1 MLRHHSD
8 NFDTEEALQVRSRMF
23 LWIILGIFF
32 VVLIRLFYWQIIQG
46 NTLQAEAEEQ
56 YTRSSTK
63 TGSRGYI
70 YTADGAAL
78 VTNKT
83 VYRAFAQPQTL
94 TQDPTQ
100 ITQLITPLILKEY
113 APYQDASSAAEKQ
126 AVTASLEKDILEKL
140 SKKDS
145 KWISL
150 VPQVSESVKND
161 ITNLNIHGLGFDG
174 YEIRDYPEASMA
186 AQLTGFVGKNDAGE
200 DTGYF
205 GIEGGLDQELKGRS
219 LKTTVLTDA
228 LGQQLTAEQGAK
240 NSNLNGRDVTL
251 TIRRDLQNLV
261 ETKLRKGLEKYGA
274 QSGEIIIMEP
284 STGKILAMAAAPT
297 FSQSSFY
304 KENASLYQNPSLS
317 SLYEP
322 GSTFKLITVA
332 AGLEEKLISPDT
344 QCDTCSGPRV
354 YGKYTIR
361 TWNDHYHPNTTMT
374 EALEN
379 SDNVA
384 MIFIAEKLG
393 TEKFKQYLHQF
404 GIGEALHIDLQ
415 GDQDTPFP
423 QQWGPVE
430 LATRSFGQGITVTT
444 LQLLRAVAAIAND
457 GTMMR
462 PLIVAS
468 VTDPAT
474 GQSIPTQPREERKV
488 VSKATADTLSTM
500 MIAAAEHGEA
510 QWTASAHHRVA
521 GKTGTAQVVQ
531 AGGYND
537 DQTIASFVGFA
548 PPEDPKFVMV
558 VKLVNPTS
566 SIWAAETAAPLWYS
580 VANDLFLALN
590 MPPDK

>member
-1 MLRHHSD
+1 MLRHGD
-8 NFDTEEALQVRSRMF
+8 TIDTEESLYSRSRIF
-23 LWIILGIFF
+23 LWIIVGIFL
-32 VVLIRLFYWQIIQG
+32 VVLLRLFYWQIVQG
-46 NTLQAEAEEQ
+46 STLQAEAEEQ

-63 TGSRGYI
+63 SGSRGFI

-78 VTNKT
+78 VTNKM

-94 TQDPTQ
+94 TQDPSQVTH
-100 ITQLITPLILKEY
+100 LITPLILKDFE
-113 APYQDASSAAEKQ
+113 PYKDASSEAEKQ
-126 AVTASLEKDILEKL
+126 VISANLEKDILEKL
-140 SKKDS
+140 SNKNS
-145 KWISL
+145 KWVSLVSL
-150 VPQVSESVKND
+150 VPESVKD
-161 ITNLNIHGLGFDG
+161 EITNLNIHGLGFDA
-174 YEIRDYPEASMA
+174 YEVRDYPEASMA
-186 AQLTGFVGKNDAGE
+186 AQLTGFVGKNDQGE

-228 LGQQLTAEQGAK
+228 LGQQLTAEQGNK
-240 NSNLNGRDVTL
+240 NGNLNGRDVTL
-251 TIRRDLQNLV
+251 TIRRDLQNMV
-261 ETKLRKGLEKYGA
+261 EAKLRKGMEKYGA
-274 QSGEIIIMEP
+274 QSGEIIVMDP
-284 STGKILAMAAAPT
+284 NTGKILAMAASPT

-322 GSTFKLITVA
+322 GSTFKLLTVA
-332 AGLEEKLISPDT
+332 AGLEEKLITPDT
-344 QCDTCSGPRV
+344 QCDECSGPRV

-361 TWNDHYHPNTTMT
+361 TWNDVYHPNTTMT
-374 EALEN
+374 EALAN
-379 SDNVA
+379 SDNTA

-393 TEKFKQYLHQF
+393 AERFQRYLHQF

-423 QQWGPVE
+423 QQWGAVE

-457 GTMMR
+457 GVMMR
-462 PLIVAS
+462 PQIVSS
-468 VTDPAT
+468 VTDPST
-474 GQSIPTQPREERKV
+474 GQSIQTESIQERKV
-488 VSKATADTLSTM
+488 VSKETADTLTQM
-500 MIAAAEHGEA
+500 MVVAAEHGEA
-510 QWTASAHHRVA
+510 QWTASPHHHVA

-531 AGGYND
+531 AGGYNENE
-537 DQTIASFVGFA
+537 TIASFVGFA
-548 PPEDPKFVMV
+548 PPENPKFVMV